1 MAYNK
6 TTWVNNQAP
15 ALDADHLNHIEQGI
29 KDAHEELEEKADVAD
44 IPTKVSDLTND
55 AGYQNAAQVAAAV
68 EESEP
73 LDIDFPTF
81 SSFPQTQTNSKIT
94 TDMKITGIY
103 FTNPSAITSGEI
115 TCNTDTAGSVTIS
128 GSISGS
134 TAMTVTL
141 QRKRS

>member
-29 KDAHEELEEKADVAD
+29 KDAHEELEE
-44 IPTKVSDLTND
+44 
-55 AGYQNAAQVAAAV
+55 VAAAV